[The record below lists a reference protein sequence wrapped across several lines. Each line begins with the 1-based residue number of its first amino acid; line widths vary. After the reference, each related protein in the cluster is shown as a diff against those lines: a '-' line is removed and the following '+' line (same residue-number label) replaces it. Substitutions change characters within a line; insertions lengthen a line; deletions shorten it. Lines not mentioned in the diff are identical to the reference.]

1 MNIMG
6 ELAILFGVC
15 LAAEGIAALL
25 PVPFPASVIG
35 MLLLLGLLLCRGVK
49 ERHICR
55 ACGFLSD
62 NMSFFFVAPC
72 VGLLKYADH
81 LMECLLPFVLIAII
95 TTPIVYFATAWTIQL
110 TLALRRRKGKHHD

>member
-81 LMECLLPFVLIAII
+81 LMECLFPFVFIAII

>member
-81 LMECLLPFVLIAII
+81 LMECLLPFVFIAII

>member
-15 LAAEGIAALL
+15 LISQGVSALL

-35 MLLLLGLLLCRGVK
+35 MLLLLGLLLCRAVK
-49 ERHICR
+49 ERHIR
-55 ACGFLSD
+55 RVCGFLSN

-72 VGLLKYADH
+72 VGLLEHADV
-81 LMECLLPFVLIAII
+81 LLDCLVPFCVVALL

-110 TLALRRRKGKHHD
+110 TMALVRKRGGRHD

>member
-6 ELAILFGVC
+6 QLAILFGVC
-15 LAAEGIAALL
+15 LAAEGVAALL

-35 MLLLLGLLLCRGVK
+35 MLLLLGLLLCRGVR
-49 ERHICR
+49 ERHIDR
-55 ACGFLSD
+55 VCGFLSD

-81 LMECLLPFVLIAII
+81 LMECLLPFVFIAII

-110 TLALRRRKGKHHD
+110 TMALRRRRRKHHD

>member
-81 LMECLLPFVLIAII
+81 LMECLLPFVFIAII

-110 TLALRRRKGKHHD
+110 TLALRRRKGKHND

>member
-55 ACGFLSD
+55 ACGVLSD

-81 LMECLLPFVLIAII
+81 LMECLLPFVFIAII

>member
-6 ELAILFGVC
+6 ELALLFGVC
-15 LAAEGIAALL
+15 LISQGVSALL

-35 MLLLLGLLLCRGVK
+35 MLLLLGLLLYRGVK

-81 LMECLLPFVLIAII
+81 LMECLLPFVFIAII

>member
-35 MLLLLGLLLCRGVK
+35 MLLLLGLLLYRGVK

-81 LMECLLPFVLIAII
+81 LMECLLPFVFIAII

>member
-15 LAAEGIAALL
+15 LAAEGITALL

>member
-35 MLLLLGLLLCRGVK
+35 MLLLLGLLLCRGAK

-81 LMECLLPFVLIAII
+81 LMECLLPFVFIAII